1 MGVFSAAA
9 PPDRFQ
15 QTGDARLRRP
25 TDSFTESLSGPE
37 HRQAAEEVRTSWP
50 AALFA
55 ARGALRRAMIFER
68 LATLSDMQAE
78 DIMFHRLPRCF
89 MVVTAVCRERRAA
102 RMPTV
107 EDNQPPEKGALGVPQ
122 GSPSR
127 TKGGPGAG

>member
-1 MGVFSAAA
+1 MHGSE
-9 PPDRFQ
+9 DRRINSLS
-15 QTGDARLRRP
+15 TLR
-25 TDSFTESLSGPE
+25 SGPE
-37 HRQAAEEVRTSWP
+37 HRQAAHIMR
-50 AALFA
+50 
-55 ARGALRRAMIFER
+55 ALRWAVIFER

-78 DIMFHRLPRCF
+78 D
-89 MVVTAVCRERRAA
+89 RERRAA

>member
-1 MGVFSAAA
+1 MHGSE
-9 PPDRFQ
+9 DR
-15 QTGDARLRRP
+15 RMN
-25 TDSFTESLSGPE
+25 SLSHSQVLSIDRP
-37 HRQAAEEVRTSWP
+37 R

-55 ARGALRRAMIFER
+55 ARGALRRAVIFER

-127 TKGGPGAG
+127 KKGGPGAG